1 MRFSH
6 VVVLAGLC
14 GLAAWAAPARAE
26 TKVELKGVH
35 LCCQGCV
42 NGVAQALKSVDG
54 VKGMCDRDKKTVTIT
69 APDDQ
74 TAQKALDA
82 LAAAGYTGD
91 TGNKDLAIKDDS
103 GATAGKVQTLTVTG
117 VHNCCG
123 QCCKAIKAAL
133 KKVDGVKDDTA
144 KPKSDTFDV
153 TGDFDAAEVVKALSA
168 AGFHVKVKK

>member
-1 MRFSH
+1 MRLSR
-6 VVVLAGLC
+6 VVLLAGLC
-14 GLAAWAAPARAE
+14 GLLAWAVPARAE

-42 NGVAQALKSVDG
+42 KGVADAVKSVDG
-54 VKGMCDRDKKTVTIT
+54 AKAVCDREHKTVTIT
-69 APDDQ
+69 APDDP

-91 TGNKDLAIKDDS
+91 TGNKGLAIKDDG
-103 GATAGKVQTLTVTG
+103 GAPAGKVQSLTLTG
-117 VHNCCG
+117 VHNCC
-123 QCCKAIKAAL
+123 QACCKAIKAAV

-144 KPKSDTFDV
+144 KPKSDTFEV

-168 AGFHVKVKK
+168 AGFHVTVKK